1 MRYSLDSMATAVI
14 DLSALEANLSA
25 IRSLLTRGTE
35 VLGAVKANAYGHG
48 AIQVSHA
55 LESSG
60 VPWLAVATPGELL
73 ELREAG
79 VSADLLLLTPP
90 LERIGE
96 LVRAETVFTLADQAT
111 LERLQSW
118 KVPKGTRVHLK
129 VDTGLGRLGVLPEEA
144 AGLAVAAERAGYAV
158 EGVFT
163 HLAAAEDDPALTRLQ
178 GERFQRALQLLKDA
192 GIEPALRHASNSAG
206 ILNHPEL
213 HLDMVRPGLL
223 LYGYSP
229 LPHGSAQPLEGH
241 LRQVMTLLAP
251 ITSVKRISPDR
262 KSTRLN

>member
-25 IRSLLTRGTE
+25 IRSLLSRGTG
-35 VLGAVKANAYGHG
+35 VLGGVEAKAYGHG
-48 AIQVSHA
+48 AIPVRHA
-55 LESSG
+55 L
-60 VPWLAVATPGELL
+60 VTARVRWFAVATPGELL

-129 VDTGLGRLGVLPEEA
+129 VDTGLGRICVLPE
-144 AGLAVAAERAGYAV
+144 R
-158 EGVFT
+158 
-163 HLAAAEDDPALTRLQ
+163 
-178 GERFQRALQLLKDA
+178 
-192 GIEPALRHASNSAG
+192 
-206 ILNHPEL
+206 
-213 HLDMVRPGLL
+213 
-223 LYGYSP
+223 
-229 LPHGSAQPLEGH
+229 
-241 LRQVMTLLAP
+241 
-251 ITSVKRISPDR
+251 
-262 KSTRLN
+262 